1 MLLGILEAK
10 KVTVDPRNVLEQ
22 AKRYAAGC
30 SNTIGRWGGFNVPFL
45 FASNGTKIWFADAE
59 QPLKAWFR
67 EAGQAHWSSPN
78 ELKQQFPSSSIL
90 SSNRFVFNIKG
101 NTYRLIAMIN
111 FDYGQVFIRFVGTHA
126 EYDKIDATMI

>member
-1 MLLGILEAK
+1 LRVISRKTL
-10 KVTVDPRNVLEQ
+10 VQ
-22 AKRYAAGC
+22 F
-30 SNTIGRWGGFNVPFL
+30 W
-45 FASNGTKIWFADAE
+45 TKHRDAE

-78 ELKQQFPSSSIL
+78 ELKQQFPSASIL
-90 SSNRFVFNIKG
+90 SSNRVVFNIKG
-101 NTYRLIAMIN
+101 NTYRLITMIN